1 MLQKE
6 EATIPVTTL
15 SPPEGNTTFLG
26 GTTWCVA
33 LPGVSQVDL
42 QNALDWAC
50 GLGNTNCGP
59 IQSDGD
65 CFQPDTLL
73 SHASYAF
80 NSYYQQNGNSDIAC
94 NFGGTATLTKSNP
107 SKFFDFNTYRCHVI
121 YTLLLFLLIRVP
133 CIWVTG
139 YAKCVYTVSG
149 YVFLVIKGWEDRFF
163 SEYVCTR
170 AYLCV
175 YIFFLFFNFL
185 FYFFNFQ
192 IRSIFSSSNFKV

>member
-1 MLQKE
+1 MATVQQKE

-50 GLGNTNCGP
+50 GLGKTDCRP

-73 SHASYAF
+73 SHASFAF

-107 SKFFDFNTYRCHVI
+107 S
-121 YTLLLFLLIRVP
+121 
-133 CIWVTG
+133 

-163 SEYVCTR
+163 FESV
-170 AYLCV
+170 
-175 YIFFLFFNFL
+175 
-185 FYFFNFQ
+185 Q
-192 IRSIFSSSNFKV
+192 SSAPPTSKYKPGLSCWKIAGILLLLYMRC